1 MYENYFKNE
10 VMEFPTQIP
19 PIQKI
24 TELHKTHSKTSVL
37 WQRKQSSQRRYRRAS
52 PQEIIKYMR

>member
-24 TELHKTHSKTSVL
+24 RELHKTHSKTSVL
-37 WQRKQSSQRRYRRAS
+37 WQRNSQVR
-52 PQEIIKYMR
+52 EGTEELLLKK